1 MISCGNYDYIEIV
14 CLYRY
19 TIKLFMKSGEIIE
32 GQAVDTQRN
41 GSGQE
46 CIKIV
51 YNKIDELVVL
61 DNIAKLQVCIENP
74 HFKEV
79 LFD

>member
-1 MISCGNYDYIEIV
+1 MISCSNYDYIEIV
-14 CLYRY
+14 CLYGY
-19 TIKLFMKSGEIIE
+19 TIKLFMKSGEIFE

-41 GSGQE
+41 GSRQE

-51 YNKIDELVVL
+51 HNKIDKLVVL
-61 DNIAKLQVCIENP
+61 DNIDKLQVCDNNP